1 MENLH
6 LDLKKQF
13 THAINSQKL
22 SHAIILN
29 GKPGYGTLPLAHWVA
44 KQLLCPQ
51 NNNKCTH
58 KIDALQHA
66 DYHFSYPF
74 PKIQKS
80 SISDDFAKE
89 WKTFFTTQ
97 PFGTLIDWMDFLG
110 AQKKQLLISVD
121 EAINIINKLNLRS
134 YEGGKKVMLIW
145 LAEHMNI
152 STANKLLKL
161 IEEPP
166 AQTHFILVTESAEK
180 MLATILSRCQ
190 LIQVPRLKDKT
201 VVDIL
206 VNTYEVD
213 EKKAQFIARK
223 SQGDIRLALQNLN
236 HDTQDFEILLIEW
249 VRNAFKAK
257 KDASVLLQISNWSIE
272 LANYSRE
279 KQKQFIQFC
288 IEVFRQALLEN
299 YAASE
304 LVFQPLSL
312 NNFKWGSFSNF
323 VHSANISLIIQEL
336 NQAALQIERNGNS
349 KIIFL
354 DLGIHLI
361 RFIHKKE
368 SHEIT

>member
-6 LDLKKQF
+6 SDLKKQL
-13 THAINSQKL
+13 TNAIGNHKL

-29 GKPGYGTLPLAHWVA
+29 GKSGYGTLALAHWVA
-44 KQLLCPQ
+44 KGLLCSPEDK
-51 NNNKCTH
+51 KCTH
-58 KIDALQHA
+58 KVDTLQHA

-74 PKIQKS
+74 PKMKKN
-80 SISDDFAKE
+80 SISDDFGKE
-89 WKTFFTTQ
+89 WKTFFTSQ
-97 PFGTLIDWMDFLG
+97 PFGTLIDWMDFLE
-110 AQKKQLLISVD
+110 AEKKQLFISVD
-121 EAINIINKLNLRS
+121 ESINIISKLNLRS
-134 YEGGKKVMLIW
+134 YEGGKKIMLIW
-145 LAEHMNI
+145 LAEHMNV

-166 AQTHFILVTESAEK
+166 AQTHFILVTENADK
-180 MLATILSRCQ
+180 MLPTILSRCQ
-190 LIQVPRLKDKT
+190 LVQVPRLSDEA
-201 VVDIL
+201 VADIL
-206 VNTYEVD
+206 IKTYEVD
-213 EKKAQFIARK
+213 EKKAHYIAHK
-223 SQGDIRLALQNLN
+223 SHGDVRLALQNLN
-236 HDTQDFEILLIEW
+236 HDTQDFEILLIDW

-257 KDASVLLQISNWSIE
+257 KDASVLLQISDWSLE

-299 YAASE
+299 YAAGE
-304 LVFQPLSL
+304 LVYQPLSL
-312 NNFKWGSFSNF
+312 NNFKWGNFSKF
-323 VHSANISLIIQEL
+323 VHSENISLIIEEL